1 MLNKAIES
9 STLEELSS
17 AWIYFKDAEKTAV
30 EARRAIE
37 DKIIALTGLPREFEG
52 SKTFEHSDY
61 QFKTVGR
68 FNRKV
73 DAEKLQDIAAEH
85 GLTNYLPNLFRWSAD
100 INKAAW
106 EAADAKITIPLL
118 GAITTTPS
126 RPSFTITK
134 KENSNGQ
141 A

>member
-1 MLNKAIES
+1 MLNKAIEL
-9 STLEELSS
+9 STLDELSA

-37 DKIIALTGLPREFEG
+37 DKIIALSGLPKEFEG
-52 SKTFEHSDY
+52 TKTFKYSGY

-68 FNRKV
+68 FSRKV
-73 DAEKLQDIAAEH
+73 DSEKLQDIAAEH
-85 GLTNYLPNLFRWSAD
+85 GLTNYLPHLFRWSAD

-106 EAADAKITIPLL
+106 ESADAKITTPLL

-134 KENSNGQ
+134 EKD
-141 A
+141 